1 MFVSLLAVYSLPAK
15 ARGKF
20 ADGPMSVTPP
30 TETIPIA
37 SPGRK
42 LYRGSL
48 SSWGGWSAMKCESG
62 RLYDTLVVL
71 TTVGLKMWF
80 SDTVRKRLRVSAWV
94 SYPGKKVA
102 AVLSPLVTVY
112 RPNTVLF

>member
-1 MFVSLLAVYSLPAK
+1 MLVSLLAVYSFPSNAP
-15 ARGKF
+15 GKC
-20 ADGPMSVTPP
+20 ADGRRSVTPP
-30 TETIPIA
+30 TETIAIA

-71 TTVGLKMWF
+71 TIVGLKMWF
-80 SDTVRKRLRVSAWV
+80 SDNVRKRLRVSACV
-94 SYPGKKVA
+94 SYPGQKVA
-102 AVLSPLVTVY
+102 AVISPSVRV
-112 RPNTVLF
+112 